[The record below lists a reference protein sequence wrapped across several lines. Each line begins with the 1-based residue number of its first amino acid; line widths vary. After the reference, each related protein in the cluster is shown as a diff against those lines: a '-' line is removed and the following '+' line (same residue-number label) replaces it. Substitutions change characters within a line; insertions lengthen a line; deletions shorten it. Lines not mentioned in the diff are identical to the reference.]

1 MNEERKFKH
10 LMLDIETMGNESYSA
25 ITSIGAVE
33 FDIETGETGDE
44 FYVVVGLQSCLDA
57 GLIVNASTI
66 LWWMKQNDQARADL
80 TGTIGISL
88 KDALLSFNLFC
99 DSKYQ
104 IWGNSARFDCGIL
117 QNAYNIVG
125 IPIPWKYG
133 SERCLRTLVAFN
145 PKVKA
150 TTLNI
155 GTAHNAID
163 DCKFQIK
170 YCHETWIS
178 LKNK

>member
-1 MNEERKFKH
+1 
-10 LMLDIETMGNESYSA
+10 
-25 ITSIGAVE
+25 
-33 FDIETGETGDE
+33 
-44 FYVVVGLQSCLDA
+44 
-57 GLIVNASTI
+57 
-66 LWWMKQNDQARADL
+66 MKQNDQARADL